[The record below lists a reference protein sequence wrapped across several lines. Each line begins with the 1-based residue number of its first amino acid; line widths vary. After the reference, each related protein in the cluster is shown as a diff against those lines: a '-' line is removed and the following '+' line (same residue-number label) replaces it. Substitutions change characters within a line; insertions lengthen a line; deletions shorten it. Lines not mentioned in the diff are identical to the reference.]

1 MKRNIISILIF
12 CIGVVPIFGQSLLEK
27 ANSEY
32 NNDNYNRALELY
44 LQVAVEEGS
53 SSDLYYNIGNTYYR
67 LGDLGHAVLNY
78 ERALLL
84 NPTNNDAKVNL
95 DFVNDKIQT
104 KVTENK
110 SFIIQVIDSFIG
122 LQSSNAWAVISVIC
136 FILVIIGI
144 LLYVFT
150 STIILRKIGFFGS
163 GIMLL
168 GVLISLICSF
178 AMKSRVEAS
187 NKAIILSPS
196 VTLSTVP
203 RIPKDKSEEAFI
215 LSAGNKVT
223 IVDSISN
230 KLGESYEIWYDV
242 KADDTH
248 RAWLKKEHI
257 ERI

>member
-32 NNDNYNRALELY
+32 NNDNFNRALDLY
-44 LQVAVEEGS
+44 LQVSIEEGS

-104 KVTENK
+104 KVAENK
-110 SFIIQVIDSFIG
+110 SFIAQVIDNFIG
-122 LQSSNAWAVISVIC
+122 LQSSNAWAVTSVVC
-136 FILVIIGI
+136 FIFVIIGI
-144 LLYVFT
+144 LIYVFT

-203 RIPKDKSEEAFI
+203 RIPKDKTEEAFI